1 MADIR
6 RSWTPSIEAE
16 LAGAAGR
23 GDSTAFRGIVD
34 HFDPGLRGL
43 AFRLLRDRDR
53 MDDVLQEAYIKAY
66 RALPDYDGR
75 SRLGT
80 WLYRITYNVCIDE
93 LRRSGREEWVELDGD
108 RVEFGGDPGDHVSD
122 GVSLLE
128 ALTRLSPGYQAVL
141 LLVDV
146 HGFDYQATAEILD
159 VAEGTVASRLHRAR
173 QAMLRTLTER
183 SWT

>member
-1 MADIR
+1 MADKR
-6 RSWTPSIEAE
+6 PLWSQGIESE

-23 GDSTAFRGIVD
+23 GDPSAFREIVD
-34 HFDPGLRGL
+34 QFDSGLRSL

-53 MDDVLQEAYIKAY
+53 MDDALQEAYIKAY

-93 LRRSGREEWVELDGD
+93 LRRSGREEWVELDDD
-108 RVEFGGDPGDHVSD
+108 RVESNADPGDLVSDHVSLVD
-122 GVSLLE
+122 
-128 ALTRLSPGYQAVL
+128 ALSRLSPGYQAVL
-141 LLVDV
+141 LLIDGQ
-146 HGFDYQATAEILD
+146 GFDYQAAAEILD

-173 QAMLRTLTER
+173 QALLQTLTER
-183 SWT
+183 SRT

>member
-1 MADIR
+1 MADKR
-6 RSWTPSIEAE
+6 PPWTPGIEAE

-23 GDSTAFRGIVD
+23 GDSTAFREIVD

-53 MDDVLQEAYIKAY
+53 MDDALQEAYIKAY
-66 RALPDYDGR
+66 RALPAFDGR

-93 LRRSGREEWVELDGD
+93 LRRSGREEWVELNDD
-108 RVEFGGDPGDHVSD
+108 SVVSDADPGDHVVD
-122 GVSLLE
+122 RETVVA
-128 ALTRLSPGYQAVL
+128 ALSRLSPGYQAVL
-141 LLVDV
+141 LLVDGQ
-146 HGFDYQATAEILD
+146 GFDYQAAAEILD

-173 QAMLRTLTER
+173 QALLQTLTEGSR
-183 SWT
+183 T